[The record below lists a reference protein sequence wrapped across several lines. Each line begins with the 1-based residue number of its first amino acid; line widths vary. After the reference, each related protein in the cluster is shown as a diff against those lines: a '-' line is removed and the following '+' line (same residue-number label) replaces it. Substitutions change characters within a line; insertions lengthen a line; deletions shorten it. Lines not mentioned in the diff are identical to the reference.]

1 MLRDADIQA
10 LDSHVGSIIQDNE
23 QHHERVQGLLERFQ
37 LLLDSYNQLRSDYEE
52 ERENREKYKK
62 LARGQE
68 RNPFALV
75 LIDGD
80 GYQFKEHLI
89 RASAE
94 GGITAARLLNDSIKE
109 LLHERLGPQADQ
121 CRIMVRI
128 YSNLLGLSRS
138 LARNGL
144 VGNEA
149 RSLSPFASSFT
160 RSQDLFDYI
169 DAGDKK
175 EGADYK
181 IREFFR
187 LFVENNQCKH
197 IFFAGCHDTGY
208 LSLLTPYVGK
218 SERITLLRA
227 ASFHPEFES
236 LGLSIREVPS
246 VFMSTPLGSTHVPS
260 TPATPT
266 RPICKHFQK
275 GTCRYGADCT
285 KLHIASNPQV
295 SKQQDRSPPP
305 PWRTPVPTRDQ
316 AYFSRHL
323 PRDSRKSREFI
334 AVNKN
339 GERLDTYSPLPSPDA
354 WDAYN
359 RRAKQHRLCN
369 KYHLGGEC
377 GDLSCEY
384 DHSNLEST
392 CVSVMQYILR
402 QHACSRGPSCRS
414 LKCYLG
420 HICQRDGCK
429 GTKPCKFSRH
439 AHLLDLDVA
448 QWVAPIEHEM
458 DETPLSDGS
467 LEVNSTTDPNN
478 SFSFLMKD
486 VVF

>member
-1 MLRDADIQA
+1 M
-10 LDSHVGSIIQDNE
+10 
-23 QHHERVQGLLERFQ
+23 
-37 LLLDSYNQLRSDYEE
+37 
-52 ERENREKYKK
+52 
-62 LARGQE
+62 
-68 RNPFALV
+68 
-75 LIDGD
+75 
-80 GYQFKEHLI
+80 
-89 RASAE
+89 
-94 GGITAARLLNDSIKE
+94 
-109 LLHERLGPQADQ
+109 
-121 CRIMVRI
+121 
-128 YSNLLGLSRS
+128 
-138 LARNGL
+138 
-144 VGNEA
+144 
-149 RSLSPFASSFT
+149 
-160 RSQDLFDYI
+160 
-169 DAGDKK
+169 
-175 EGADYK
+175 
-181 IREFFR
+181 
-187 LFVENNQCKH
+187 FVENNQCKH
-197 IFFAGCHDTGY
+197 IFFAGCHDSGY

-236 LGLSIREVPS
+236 LGLPIREVPS
-246 VFMSTPLGSTHVPS
+246 VFMSTPLGGTHVPS

-275 GTCRYGADCT
+275 VRTHHTTVITTLTTKLQGICRYGADCT
-285 KLHIASNPQV
+285 KLHIASNSQL
-295 SKQQDRSPPP
+295 SKQQDQSPPP
-305 PWRTPVPTRDQ
+305 PWRTPVPIRDQ
-316 AYFSRHL
+316 SYFSRHL
-323 PRDSRKSREFI
+323 PRDSKKSREFI

-339 GERLDTYSPLPSPDA
+339 GERLDTYSPLPSSDA

-429 GTKPCKFSRH
+429 GTKPCKFSRP

-448 QWVAPIEHEM
+448 QWVTPIEQDM
-458 DETPLSDGS
+458 DEPPSSDDS

-478 SFSFLMKD
+478 SFSYLMKD
-486 VVF
+486 AVF